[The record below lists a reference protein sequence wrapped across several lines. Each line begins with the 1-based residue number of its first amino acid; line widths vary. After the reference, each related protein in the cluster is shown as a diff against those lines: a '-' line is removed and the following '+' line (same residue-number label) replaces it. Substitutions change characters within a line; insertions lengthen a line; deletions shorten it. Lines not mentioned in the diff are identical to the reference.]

1 MVVVAVAIGFVV
13 GFVGT
18 NLMEG
23 EDEDDDEE
31 ELVSCGNGKI
41 KEGYRG
47 TDPVGGRFDSIRGQV
62 VHNRQPN
69 DVNDRINARAD
80 DYMMPLS

>member
-23 EDEDDDEE
+23 EDEDDDDEE
-31 ELVSCGNGKI
+31 ELV
-41 KEGYRG
+41 
-47 TDPVGGRFDSIRGQV
+47 VAM
-62 VHNRQPN
+62 
-69 DVNDRINARAD
+69 AR
-80 DYMMPLS
+80 

>member
-23 EDEDDDEE
+23 EDENDDEE
-31 ELVSCGNGKI
+31 ELV
-41 KEGYRG
+41 
-47 TDPVGGRFDSIRGQV
+47 VAM
-62 VHNRQPN
+62 
-69 DVNDRINARAD
+69 AR
-80 DYMMPLS
+80 

>member
-1 MVVVAVAIGFVV
+1 MVVVTVAVAIGFVV

-31 ELVSCGNGKI
+31 ELV
-41 KEGYRG
+41 
-47 TDPVGGRFDSIRGQV
+47 VAM
-62 VHNRQPN
+62 
-69 DVNDRINARAD
+69 AR
-80 DYMMPLS
+80 

>member
-1 MVVVAVAIGFVV
+1 MVAVAIGFVV

-31 ELVSCGNGKI
+31 EVSCGNGKI
-41 KEGYRG
+41 QSAA
-47 TDPVGGRFDSIRGQV
+47 DSIRFEV
-62 VHNRQPN
+62 RSCTTANRTMSTTASTPE
-69 DVNDRINARAD
+69 
-80 DYMMPLS
+80 PTTT

>member
-1 MVVVAVAIGFVV
+1 MVVVAVTIGFVV

-31 ELVSCGNGKI
+31 ELV
-41 KEGYRG
+41 
-47 TDPVGGRFDSIRGQV
+47 VAM
-62 VHNRQPN
+62 
-69 DVNDRINARAD
+69 AR
-80 DYMMPLS
+80 

>member
-47 TDPVGGRFDSIRGQV
+47 TDPVGGRFDSIRFEV
-62 VHNRQPN
+62 RSCTTANRTMSTTASTPE
-69 DVNDRINARAD
+69 
-80 DYMMPLS
+80 PTTT

>member
-23 EDEDDDEE
+23 EDKDDDEE
-31 ELVSCGNGKI
+31 EEELV
-41 KEGYRG
+41 
-47 TDPVGGRFDSIRGQV
+47 VAM
-62 VHNRQPN
+62 
-69 DVNDRINARAD
+69 AR
-80 DYMMPLS
+80 